1 MTIVCAQCGDE
12 VPANRYGS
20 TSTLCAQCIE
30 ERSEVYRRERPD
42 DDLDPEPEDGQATQ
56 GKRPDQVE
64 FSAAVFIGA
73 ALLGFVVVG
82 VAIGIALAQA
92 TVHP

>member
-1 MTIVCAQCGDE
+1 MNACSYCGRP
-12 VPANRYGS
+12 VGRG
-20 TSTLCAQCIE
+20 TLCDECIE
-30 ERSEVYRRERPD
+30 AWKEDYRDNRPA
-42 DDLDPEPEDGQATQ
+42 DDLDPEPNAEQATQ
-56 GKRPDQVE
+56 GKRRDQVE